1 MHQRL
6 LSPYQHRASPIHRL
20 PAAAKVAGAVALV
33 VAVVLLP
40 RGAWPVY
47 GACATALVLVAALAR
62 VPARHLALR
71 LLLLEPFVVGV
82 AALSLLQPGG
92 TRVFLAMLAKS
103 TLCLLA
109 MIVLAST
116 TRFSDVL
123 RVLWRLRVP
132 PLLVTS
138 LALMYRYLSLLVDET
153 VRMHRARKSRTFT
166 PDRVLAWRSA
176 ATVAA
181 HLFIRSSERGE
192 RIYAAMCARGWR
204 T

>member
-1 MHQRL
+1 M
-6 LSPYQHRASPIHRL
+6 
-20 PAAAKVAGAVALV
+20 AAAVAVVA
-33 VAVVLLP
+33 AVVLLP

-47 GACATALVLVAALAR
+47 GACAAALVLVAALAR

-92 TRVFLAMLAKS
+92 TLVFLAMLAQS
-103 TLCLLA
+103 TLCLFA
-109 MIVLAST
+109 MVVLAST
-116 TRFSDVL
+116 TRFSGVL

-153 VRMHRARKSRTFT
+153 ARMHRARKSRSFS